1 MMAAATVAAFW
12 LFHVSEARSALR
24 SIYSLLSFHLTKT
37 IGLDLGPIQV
47 ELRALTA
54 RWSAQRH
61 CFGIGEGSICLAM
74 VE

>member
-37 IGLDLGPIQV
+37 IGLDEDFSCRNPSCSRSLG
-47 ELRALTA
+47 AF
-54 RWSAQRH
+54 RH
-61 CFGIGEGSICLAM
+61 HLESSEVG
-74 VE
+74 VRR